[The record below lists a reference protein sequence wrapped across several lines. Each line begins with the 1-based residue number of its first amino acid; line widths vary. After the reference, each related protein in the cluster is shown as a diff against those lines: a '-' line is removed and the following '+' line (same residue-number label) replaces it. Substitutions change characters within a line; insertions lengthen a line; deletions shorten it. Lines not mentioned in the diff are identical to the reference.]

1 LSFIGLLLFL
11 IAPLSTSSFIFRS
24 DIFLYSI
31 QYTPI
36 RIGQVDIQLELS
48 SSICPHLR
56 GRLTTRSQRVS
67 RIDKEAAFSNN
78 IKMPRDSHD
87 ERTPLLQNHTSNF
100 WAFGEERRDD
110 YHAQF
115 CKMVGIPPSD
125 LPPHEDP
132 PPIGKK
138 TLYGRALR
146 AKSHQSTTYAFT
158 AGISNT
164 LLLSQVVLGAAVT
177 GLGASASSHILITIF
192 GALNTI
198 IAGVVAY
205 LKSRGQPMR
214 ARMYRDDLERVVD
227 EIENS
232 EVMWLGISKG
242 VHGYDDINIDEQVT
256 VRSEVARLT
265 RLYDRAVRTNTVN
278 NPDMYMAGAASDSG
292 LALKARVGAPVG
304 PAPVIAAPSDAAPAG
319 SAAASAPV
327 GPVAPVAAI
336 VDPDES
342 PAAAP
347 NKPPPPPEPPKV
359 EPPKVEAPKEEPP
372 KVEPPKTEAKEEP
385 PKEAPKDT
393 SSTATEPPKKEVKPP
408 AESPK
413 ETTPAADTTPAPAPA
428 TPAPATPAPATP
440 APAPAPPEDL
450 EPASAP
456 TNALSKKSRK
466 AREDV

>member
-1 LSFIGLLLFL
+1 
-11 IAPLSTSSFIFRS
+11 
-24 DIFLYSI
+24 
-31 QYTPI
+31 
-36 RIGQVDIQLELS
+36 
-48 SSICPHLR
+48 
-56 GRLTTRSQRVS
+56 
-67 RIDKEAAFSNN
+67 
-78 IKMPRDSHD
+78 
-87 ERTPLLQNHTSNF
+87 
-100 WAFGEERRDD
+100 
-110 YHAQF
+110 
-115 CKMVGIPPSD
+115 MVGIPPSD
-125 LPPHEDP
+125 LPPHDDP

-146 AKSHQSTTYAFT
+146 AKSQQSLTYSFT

-278 NPDMYMAGAASDSG
+278 NPDMYMAGAQTDSG

-304 PAPVIAAPSDAAPAG
+304 PAPVIADPNAAPAG
-319 SAAASAPV
+319 SASAVTAA
-327 GPVAPVAAI
+327 APVALVAGI
-336 VDPDES
+336 IDPDES

-347 NKPPPPPEPPKV
+347 NKPPTPPPPPPTPPKEEPKAEPPKV
-359 EPPKVEAPKEEPP
+359 EPPKEETKADLPKTEAPKEDL
-372 KVEPPKTEAKEEP
+372 
-385 PKEAPKDT
+385 PKEAQKVDPP
-393 SSTATEPPKKEVKPP
+393 ATEPPKEEAKPP
-408 AESPK
+408 IEAP
-413 ETTPAADTTPAPAPA
+413 TPVPPPAQVPVLVQVALDDDA
-428 TPAPATPAPATP
+428 S
-440 APAPAPPEDL
+440 
-450 EPASAP
+450 PASAP
-456 TNALSKKSRK
+456 TNALSRKSRNS
-466 AREDV
+466 REDV